1 MFSHCCFDCV
11 LLLLVLVL
19 CTRSLEAQYVFEV
32 GQNAYLPCSYTP
44 ASSENLFPVCWG
56 KAACPLSQCHNRVLS
71 TDESNV
77 KYQRSSRYQLKGN
90 LHKGNVS
97 LTIENVT
104 AEDSGTYCCR
114 IEYPGILNDKKLNLE
129 LVIKPSK
136 VTPAPT
142 PQTDCTT
149 AFPRMLTTEQHGSG
163 NHTWGTLHSNSGF
176 SLSTELQDSTATTG
190 FRVFIGAGV
199 SAGIALIIILGVLSL
214 KWHSHSKEE
223 LKNSSLITLA
233 NLPPSG
239 LTNAMAQGPRSNDN
253 IYVIEEHVYE
263 VEDANEYYCYVNNE
277 LRS

>member
-1 MFSHCCFDCV
+1 M
-11 LLLLVLVL
+11 
-19 CTRSLEAQYVFEV
+19 FEV

-129 LVIKPSK
+129 LVIKP
-136 VTPAPT
+136 
-142 PQTDCTT
+142 CEWNLT
-149 AFPRMLTTEQHGSG
+149 AFFMYTVCLRFLL
-163 NHTWGTLHSNSGF
+163 NRL
-176 SLSTELQDSTATTG
+176 
-190 FRVFIGAGV
+190 
-199 SAGIALIIILGVLSL
+199 IAFYFWSL
-214 KWHSHSKEE
+214 KLQPWCWVCKT
-223 LKNSSLITLA
+223 K
-233 NLPPSG
+233 
-239 LTNAMAQGPRSNDN
+239 
-253 IYVIEEHVYE
+253 
-263 VEDANEYYCYVNNE
+263 
-277 LRS
+277 